1 MLSNAV
7 YHKSYELGS
16 PIEIQVFPDKI
27 TVLSYPGPMPP
38 VDRKVLKNEQHIFA
52 REYRNRRIGDFLKEL
67 HLTEG
72 RGTGFPIIY
81 KAMANNGSPAPVFE
95 TDDKTHTLVTLKVH
109 PEYLKASDEIDVAD
123 ISSKLL
129 NINSLNELKDCLM
142 KGIDGALDGALDG
155 ASAHIQ
161 KLLETTVH
169 SKVKEFLQAALNWV
183 I

>member
-16 PIEIQVFPDKI
+16 PIEVQVFPDMI

-38 VDRKVLKNEQHIFA
+38 VDGKVLKNEQHIFA

-81 KAMANNGSPAPVFE
+81 KAMANNGSPAPDFE
-95 TDDKTHTLVTLKVH
+95 TDDKTYTLVTLKVH
-109 PEYLKASDEIDVAD
+109 PEY
-123 ISSKLL
+123 
-129 NINSLNELKDCLM
+129 
-142 KGIDGALDGALDG
+142 
-155 ASAHIQ
+155 
-161 KLLETTVH
+161 
-169 SKVKEFLQAALNWV
+169 QAEAQNV
-183 I
+183 RI